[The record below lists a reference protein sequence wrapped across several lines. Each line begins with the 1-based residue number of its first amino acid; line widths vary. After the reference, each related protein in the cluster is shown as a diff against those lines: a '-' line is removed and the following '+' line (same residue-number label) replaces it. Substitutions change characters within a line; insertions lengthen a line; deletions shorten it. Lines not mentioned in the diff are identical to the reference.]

1 MAHYAVRKYPGW
13 HHHMLV
19 TMLAHFFLWHL
30 KLRLGKKAPALTVS
44 QLRMLLE
51 VILPLRT
58 YMVADALE
66 LVVWV
71 QRRNHRAYMSHRKRR
86 QTTG

>member
-1 MAHYAVRKYPGW
+1 
-13 HHHMLV
+13 
-19 TMLAHFFLWHL
+19 
-30 KLRLGKKAPALTVS
+30 LGKKAPALTVS

-58 YMVADALE
+58 YMVVDALE

-71 QRRNHRAYMSHRKRR
+71 QRCNHRAYMSHRKRR

>member
-66 LVVWV
+66 LVAWV

>member
-1 MAHYAVRKYPGW
+1 
-13 HHHMLV
+13 MLA

-51 VILPLRT
+51 VILPLRM
-58 YMVADALE
+58 YMVVDALE
-66 LVVWV
+66 RVVWV
-71 QRRNHRAYMSHRKRR
+71 QWCNHRAYRSH
-86 QTTG
+86 